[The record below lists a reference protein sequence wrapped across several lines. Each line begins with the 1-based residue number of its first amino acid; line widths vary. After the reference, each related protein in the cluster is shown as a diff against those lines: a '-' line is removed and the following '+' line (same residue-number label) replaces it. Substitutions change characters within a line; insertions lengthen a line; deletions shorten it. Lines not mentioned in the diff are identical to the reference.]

1 MESGMIDA
9 TSPKIPR
16 CFIRAGYA
24 FENAKQAVAFVG
36 LAPNPHQSGDSE
48 KPQLSKKG
56 LMKR

>member
-9 TSPKIPR
+9 TSPRIPR

-36 LAPNPHQSGDSE
+36 RRRTPISPATRRSRNSR
-48 KPQLSKKG
+48 KKD
-56 LMKR
+56 